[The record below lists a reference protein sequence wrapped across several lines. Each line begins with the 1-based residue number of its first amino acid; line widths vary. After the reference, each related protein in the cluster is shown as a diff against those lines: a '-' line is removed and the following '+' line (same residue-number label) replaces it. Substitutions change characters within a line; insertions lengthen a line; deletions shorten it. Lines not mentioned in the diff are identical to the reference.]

1 MRALSK
7 VSYNTLKSNSIF
19 NKLFPSGLIKNMTS
33 NRPVFNG
40 LSRQNSLFKS
50 MNEKYF
56 SEKKKDKEESKEKE
70 EKQDKNDKSEEEED
84 EKIINEKYNELKKQY
99 NAQLAKMEVF
109 TKKFE
114 DLRAV
119 YLSNVEETEQIKI
132 RTDREIANTKE
143 YAISKFAKDLLDV
156 YDNFQ
161 RAMESVAD
169 KDFKSL
175 PENEKLETYN
185 GFLEGIFLLN

>member
-7 VSYNTLKSNSIF
+7 VTFNTLKSKSIH
-19 NKLFPSGLIKNMTS
+19 NKFFHTGVIKNMTS
-33 NRPVFNG
+33 NRLVINAVVRRTNLFN
-40 LSRQNSLFKS
+40 SN
-50 MNEKYF
+50 NEKYF
-56 SEKKKDKEESKEKE
+56 SEKKKEKEESKEKE
-70 EKQDKNDKSEEEED
+70 EKQEKSHQSDED
-84 EKIINEKYNELKKQY
+84 EDDKILNEKYTELKKQY
-99 NAQLAKMEVF
+99 NQQLAKMEVF

-175 PENEKLETYN
+175 PDTEKLETYN
-185 GFLEGIFLLN
+185 GFLEGTF

>member
-7 VSYNTLKSNSIF
+7 VTFNTLKSKSIF
-19 NKLFPSGLIKNMTS
+19 NKLFHTGVIKNMTS
-33 NRPVFNG
+33 NRLVINAVG
-40 LSRQNSLFKS
+40 RRTSLFNSK
-50 MNEKYF
+50 NEKYF

-70 EKQDKNDKSEEEED
+70 EKQEKSNLSDED
-84 EKIINEKYNELKKQY
+84 EDDKILNEKYTELKKQY
-99 NAQLAKMEVF
+99 NQQLAKMEVF

-175 PENEKLETYN
+175 PDTEKLETYN
-185 GFLEGIFLLN
+185 GFLEGTF